1 MDMKYQNKGDIF
13 KAITAI
19 KDLLEKDNGQVV
31 KLLIKVEEC
40 TTIHHLSHLVSILGC
55 CFHCSFTN
63 LVKKGLQQLVFFD
76 KEESDQT
83 LKRVVNYTDKS
94 NKCILEK
101 YDAEN
106 KITIKNKRL

>member
-1 MDMKYQNKGDIF
+1 
-13 KAITAI
+13 
-19 KDLLEKDNGQVV
+19 
-31 KLLIKVEEC
+31 
-40 TTIHHLSHLVSILGC
+40 
-55 CFHCSFTN
+55 
-63 LVKKGLQQLVFFD
+63 VFFY